1 MPFRR
6 EAGKPGATMIQL
18 AVTDAIFAGTRKRL
32 GSLPIP
38 GQDLSGVSRANS
50 TPLVLPWLSSTRPFA

>member
-18 AVTDAIFAGTRKRL
+18 AVTDAIFAGQAAGLVTD
-32 GSLPIP
+32 P
-38 GQDLSGVSRANS
+38 GAGFERGE
-50 TPLVLPWLSSTRPFA
+50 